1 MMTSALPSRTDKMT
15 VRAFISVDLD
25 RNERIVEFATALKN
39 AEPTLKVVDPSHI
52 HITLKFLGET
62 DEAKLPAIAEVL
74 REAARGIPPFTISFK
89 GAGAFPSMNRIRVV
103 WVGVNDVLPLA
114 TIAGRLDE
122 RLADLGVT
130 REARPFA
137 PHITLARARSDAP
150 HPALRQIIH
159 DRDGFDFGA
168 QVVTAVRLKKSILTR
183 CGPEYHT
190 IEEVLLREA

>member
-1 MMTSALPSRTDKMT
+1 MSSGLSSTVDKMT

-25 RNERIVEFATALKN
+25 RNERIVEFATALKS
-39 AEPTLKVVDPSHI
+39 AEPTLKVVDPSLI

-62 DEAKLPAIAEVL
+62 DERKLPAIAEVL
-74 REAARGIPPFTISFK
+74 QQSARGISPFTISFK

-122 RLADLGVT
+122 GLAELGVT
-130 REARPFA
+130 RESRAFA

-159 DRDGFDFGA
+159 DRDEVDFGT
-168 QVVTAVRLKKSILTR
+168 QEIKAVRLKRSVLTR

-190 IEEVLLREA
+190 IEEVVL

>member
-1 MMTSALPSRTDKMT
+1 MT

-25 RNERIVEFATALKN
+25 RNERIVEFATALKS
-39 AEPTLKVVDPSHI
+39 AEPALKVVDPSLI

-62 DEAKLPAIAEVL
+62 DEEKLPAIAEAL
-74 REAARGIPPFTISFK
+74 REAAKGIPPFTISFK

-103 WVGVNDVLPLA
+103 WVGVNDTLPLA

-122 RLADLGVT
+122 RLADLGIT

-150 HPALRQIIH
+150 HPSLRQIIH
-159 DRDGFDFGA
+159 DCGGVDFGT
-168 QVVTAVRLKKSILTR
+168 QEVKAVRLKKSILTR

-190 IEEVLLREA
+190 IEEVML

>member
-1 MMTSALPSRTDKMT
+1 MTSALPSSCDRMT

-25 RNERIVEFATALKN
+25 RNERIMEFATALKG
-39 AEPTLKVVDPSHI
+39 AEPTLKVVDPSLI

-62 DEAKLPAIAEVL
+62 DERNLPAIAEVL
-74 REAARGIPPFTISFK
+74 REAAKGISPFTISFK

-122 RLADLGVT
+122 RLSDLGIT

-150 HPALRQIIH
+150 HPVLRQIIH
-159 DRDGFDFGA
+159 DRDEVDFGT
-168 QVVTAVRLKKSILTR
+168 QEVKAVRLKKSILTR

-190 IEEVLLREA
+190 IEEVVL

>member
-1 MMTSALPSRTDKMT
+1 MT

-25 RNERIVEFATALKN
+25 RNENIVEFASALKR
-39 AEPTLKVVDPSHI
+39 AEPTLKVVDPGQI

-62 DEAKLPAIAEVL
+62 DEKKIPAIGDVL

-89 GAGAFPSMNRIRVV
+89 GAGAFPSMNRIRVI

-122 RLADLGVT
+122 RLADLGIT

-137 PHITLARARSDAP
+137 PHITIARARSDAP

-159 DRDGFDFGA
+159 DRRDMEFGV
-168 QVVTAVRLKKSILTR
+168 QEIKTIRLKRSILTR

-190 IEEVLLREA
+190 LEEVTLS

>member
-1 MMTSALPSRTDKMT
+1 MMTSVMPFRGDKMT

-25 RNERIVEFATALKN
+25 RNENIVEFASALKR
-39 AEPTLKVVDPSHI
+39 AEPTLKVVDPGQI

-62 DEAKLPAIAEVL
+62 DEKKVPAIGDVL

-89 GAGAFPSMNRIRVV
+89 GAGAFPSMNRIRVI

-122 RLADLGVT
+122 RLADLGIT
-130 REARPFA
+130 REAHPFA
-137 PHITLARARSDAP
+137 PHITIARARSDAP

-159 DRDGFDFGA
+159 DRKDMEFGV
-168 QVVTAVRLKKSILTR
+168 QEIKTIRLKRSILTR

-190 IEEVLLREA
+190 LEEVTLS